1 MRASGRSG
9 LHTGRV
15 HGFLLHL
22 WRGRWAA
29 KTFLVPLRR
38 HALPLHR
45 RNRKFGYRA
54 KVVRYAAQEMAP
66 FGKGNFNYMAKGT
79 KEDVTEVSEAFF
91 EGMSKGLINEDDFE
105 EQKDRILS
113 EI

>member
-1 MRASGRSG
+1 
-9 LHTGRV
+9 
-15 HGFLLHL
+15 
-22 WRGRWAA
+22 
-29 KTFLVPLRR
+29 
-38 HALPLHR
+38 
-45 RNRKFGYRA
+45 
-54 KVVRYAAQEMAP
+54 MAP